1 MGLMEFILDFAEL
14 CIWPITL
21 ISCLLI
27 VRAPLGL
34 LIPFAQ
40 SIKYKDFELQFSQ
53 ELSQVSQ
60 QAQQVLPN
68 LQFEMDVNNSLT
80 QLLQHANHL
89 PNHSIFQA
97 WANLNLCA
105 RNILIQHQPH
115 IVIPSHQP
123 YKFVGEAL
131 INQHLISEKHAKL
144 FHELRQL
151 RNKVAHAPNFEVSTM
166 LAKQYVEVC
175 FALID
180 ALTGSATLTSK
191 RGQNYDVK
199 AANPA
204 SMQI

>member
-1 MGLMEFILDFAEL
+1 MGLMAFILDLAEL
-14 CIWPITL
+14 CIWPIT
-21 ISCLLI
+21 IITCLLI

-53 ELSQVSQ
+53 ELNQVSD
-60 QAQQVLPN
+60 QAQQVLHVEVSTAP
-68 LQFEMDVNNSLT
+68 SLD

-97 WANLNLCA
+97 WSSLETCCRNLLLEHKP
-105 RNILIQHQPH
+105 NII
-115 IVIPSHQP
+115 IPDDRP

-131 INQHLISEKHAKL
+131 TREKIISEKHAKL

-151 RNKVAHAPNFEVSTM
+151 RNKVSHAPNFEVNSV
-166 LAKQYVEVC
+166 LAKQYIEVC

-180 ALTGSATLTSK
+180 ELSDLNTTKLKYAHH
-191 RGQNYDVK
+191 
-199 AANPA
+199 
-204 SMQI
+204 